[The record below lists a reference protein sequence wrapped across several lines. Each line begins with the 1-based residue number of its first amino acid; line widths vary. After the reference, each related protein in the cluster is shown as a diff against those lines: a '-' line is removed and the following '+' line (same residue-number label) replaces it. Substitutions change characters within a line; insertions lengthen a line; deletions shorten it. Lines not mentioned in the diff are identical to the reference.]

1 MRPKSAIYTPKKD
14 DEHPHC
20 YFYMG
25 DPLPLVAAG
34 ENFQVPALNDSLA
47 DGYKMSDDSWQFLS
61 EILCSKRVERLPPSY
76 GYIPLLLGILLA

>member
-1 MRPKSAIYTPKKD
+1 MRPKSAIFIYTPKKD

-47 DGYKMSDDSWQFLS
+47 DGYQM
-61 EILCSKRVERLPPSY
+61 
-76 GYIPLLLGILLA
+76 